1 MKKIVGLL
9 VALFLFAMSASAE
22 ELLYPR
28 ADGNDDVVVPD
39 QLIQAIPGY
48 DSKKPVYAATDV
60 NGWFVR
66 GSKFTSAKILD
77 ATKMAREGEGTNV
90 FWRVKGL
97 KALSKDRRF
106 HPVQLD
112 ESGKPKWALIEEVYP
127 LESEFV
133 DTSNKE
139 GPCLL
144 VK

>member
-66 GSKFTSAKILD
+66 GSKFTSVKTLE
-77 ATKMAREGEGTNV
+77 ATQIKKEGDV
-90 FWRVKGL
+90 WRAIGMRGK
-97 KALSKDRRF
+97 RF
-106 HPVQLD
+106 HPVQLGSD
-112 ESGKPKWALIEEVYP
+112 GKPQWALIEEVYP
-127 LESEFV
+127 MESDFV
-133 DTSNKE
+133 DISNKE

>member
-1 MKKIVGLL
+1 MRMRKMISFLAA
-9 VALFLFAMSASAE
+9 VALALFSLASAAD
-22 ELLYPR
+22 LYPMV
-28 ADGNDDVVVPD
+28 DGNDVLVPD

-48 DSKKPVYAATDV
+48 SPEAVVYAATDI

-66 GSKFTSAKILD
+66 GSKFNSAKVLA
-77 ATKMAREGEGTNV
+77 ATTMSREGEGDGAV
-90 FWRVKGL
+90 WRAKGM
-97 KALSKDRRF
+97 KGRRF

-112 ESGKPKWALIEEVYP
+112 ESGRPKWALIEEVYE
-127 LESEFV
+127 LASEFV